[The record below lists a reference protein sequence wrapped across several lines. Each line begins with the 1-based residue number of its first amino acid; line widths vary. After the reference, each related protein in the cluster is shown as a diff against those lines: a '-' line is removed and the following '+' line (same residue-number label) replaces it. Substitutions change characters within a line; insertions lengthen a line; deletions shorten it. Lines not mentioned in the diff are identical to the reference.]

1 MNGWRPLR
9 PSFGQE
15 ERQAMAARD
24 VGLKPAD
31 FDAMTAAAWIECG
44 DFRKVNEH
52 EGLGFRS
59 VPAGWQAGV

>member
-1 MNGWRPLR
+1 MVGGSCDPLSAR
-9 PSFGQE
+9 RNDRR
-15 ERQAMAARD
+15 RQRGTW
-24 VGLKPAD
+24 GLKPAD

-44 DFRKVNEH
+44 DFGKVNEH